1 MKIDRVEEF
10 NKYNYDVSRTCDDWY
25 DNMHHI
31 HNSCEFLF
39 VEEGAATYYIDGR
52 AYYVEAGDVLIIEAM
67 HHHRRVIDKI
77 PFKRYGLTI
86 KPTYYK
92 GLMLDDDLM
101 KVFKAPSVEYFNE
114 NCKAI
119 APEVFDELVFLLKRL
134 REEQKQSEP
143 FGANM
148 ERALI
153 VQLSILL
160 FRAFGLKQDKRP
172 LTSIQAT
179 MVEIKEYISTNY
191 AEALTLKT
199 LSEKF
204 FRHPATI
211 SKEFNKYCD
220 QSLNKYINAARI
232 SASTKMLENTNDS
245 IGEIAG
251 RCGFESENT
260 FLRQFKGIME
270 MSPTSYRKTFRE
282 LRREANNEKGKT
294 NNNKES

>member
-1 MKIDRVEEF
+1 MKINNNSDF
-10 NKYNYDVSRTCDDWY
+10 DKYNYDVSWTCDDWY

-39 VEEGAATYYIDGR
+39 VEEGAATYYINKQ
-52 AYYVEAGDVLIIEAM
+52 AYYVEAGDILTIEAQ
-67 HHHRRVIDKI
+67 HHHRRVIDKV

-92 GLMLDDDLM
+92 GLMLDADLM
-101 KVFKAPSVEYFNE
+101 KVFETPSVEYFNE

-119 APEVFDELVFLLKRL
+119 APGVFDELVILLKML
-134 REEQKQSEP
+134 KEEQKQSKP
-143 FGANM
+143 FSSNL
-148 ERALI
+148 ERALL
-153 VQLSILL
+153 VQLTILL
-160 FRAFGLKQDKRP
+160 FRAFGLKRDKMP

-179 MVEIKEYISTNY
+179 MLEIKEYISANY
-191 AEALTLKT
+191 EKELTLKT

-204 FRHPATI
+204 FLHPSTI
-211 SKEFNKYCD
+211 SKEFHKYCD

-270 MSPTSYRKTFRE
+270 MSPTSYRKMFRE
-282 LRREANNEKGKT
+282 LREEANNDK
-294 NNNKES
+294 